1 MRYLITTPGQKP
13 FMTKW
18 FDPEN
23 HFKPD
28 VEMIVY
34 DLSELKYTKDGV
46 NWYNIEVDEL

>member
-1 MRYLITTPGQKP
+1 MRYLITLPGQKP
-13 FMTKW
+13 FMTKH

-34 DLSELKYTKDGV
+34 DLFILLYTKDGI